1 MPLNPTIS
9 ALYKIP
15 VQEGLLIVRI
25 IPGSPA
31 ERSGLLEGDI
41 ILAVDGK
48 LAKRIGDLRK
58 AIEESIDR
66 GYVELEVMRGSG
78 IFRVRTRILVD

>member
-15 VQEGLLIVRI
+15 VQEGLLVVRI

-48 LAKRIGDLRK
+48 LVKKIGDLRK
-58 AIEESIDR
+58 AIEEGIDR
-66 GYVELEVMRGSG
+66 GYVELEVMRGSD
-78 IFRVRTRILVD
+78 IFRVRTRILID